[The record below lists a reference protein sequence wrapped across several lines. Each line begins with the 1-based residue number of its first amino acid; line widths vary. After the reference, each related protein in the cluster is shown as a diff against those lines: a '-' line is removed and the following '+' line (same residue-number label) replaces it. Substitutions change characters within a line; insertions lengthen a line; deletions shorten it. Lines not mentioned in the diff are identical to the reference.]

1 MKRAAFAPSLAYSVM
16 SDISQWRRRLP
27 PLRIPATP
35 IEHDD
40 RESTGDTSRSPVT
53 PKKKLKPKISS
64 YFSHHQSALHHV
76 KSEPNFIA
84 VGSGSSAQ
92 SSPTVEHAFRMP
104 RQPEAEQLMESLA
117 RRLMTDHVR
126 CLQPSDGSSVLAIIE
141 AYRHLL
147 DKNVKLQQLA
157 HDEKLQKRHAEVEL
171 LRAQQNW
178 TDEREEYKTE
188 VKRLELLISKGS
200 SGVAGVIQSRQNSV
214 LRKRTNATNRTDRTA
229 RSRVTVEEP
238 VDVDDD
244 KETVFEFLERTRI
257 DNENARRTPRS
268 DPPIDGEGS
277 GPTIAVTPTPK
288 ARAASPSQK
297 MRMLSEEMYPST
309 AHDEQPFATPP
320 FSYLA
325 QRLEE
330 QPLVKTKTEGFGM
343 LDSTESRR
351 KASFAASSN
360 YSNFSSNGDALPD
373 EEADDTIRELP
384 MSSDEQEIRRL
395 AELIA
400 RPRGLNPVALVNKIY
415 ALCDESPI
423 GVSSTSESP
432 IDTFPKGFESPHS
445 RNPLTIGEV
454 HPNALL
460 NISPGMTFAQIAR
473 RQRRFSFD
481 YGDDSGFGSLQSE
494 LGANKGERA
503 RALRR
508 SHSAMDHVPTT
519 AASSPD
525 RGESSGPLS
534 PFLSR
539 GSLLASTLPAGTSS
553 LLPRPQRDSS
563 SSGAVTATP
572 RRVSAATMDSRTSM
586 DDKHSPVTEG
596 GAERDEVQSSSQST
610 NSRSMSI
617 ASSIDLA
624 TAAAITAISL
634 RPRLEER

>member
-1 MKRAAFAPSLAYSVM
+1 MT
-16 SDISQWRRRLP
+16 DISQWRRRLP

-35 IEHDD
+35 NEHDD

-64 YFSHHQSALHHV
+64 YFSHHQSSLHHV
-76 KSEPNFIA
+76 KSEPNIVA
-84 VGSGSSAQ
+84 VGIGSSAQ
-92 SSPTVEHAFRMP
+92 TSPIVEHAFRMP
-104 RQPEAEQLMESLA
+104 HQPEAEQLMESLA
-117 RRLMTDHVR
+117 RRLMSDNVR
-126 CLQPSDGSSVLAIIE
+126 CPQPSDGSSVLAIIE

-214 LRKRTNATNRTDRTA
+214 LRKRTNATNRTNRTT
-229 RSRVTVEEP
+229 RSRVTVEQP
-238 VDVDDD
+238 VDIDDD

-257 DNENARRTPRS
+257 DNESAKTTPKS
-268 DPPIDGEGS
+268 DPPNDGEGS
-277 GPTIAVTPTPK
+277 VQTVVVTPTPK
-288 ARAASPSQK
+288 TRAASPSQK
-297 MRMLSEEMYPST
+297 MRILSEEMSPAT
-309 AHDEQPFATPP
+309 VNNEEPFATPP

-325 QRLEE
+325 QRFEQ
-330 QPLVKTKTEGFGM
+330 QPLVKTKTEGSVG
-343 LDSTESRR
+343 LGLTESRR

-384 MSSDEQEIRRL
+384 VSPDMQEIKRL

-400 RPRGLNPVALVNKIY
+400 RMRGLNSAALVNKIY
-415 ALCDESPI
+415 ALCDESPV
-423 GVSSTSESP
+423 GVSSSSGSP
-432 IDTFPKGFESPHS
+432 IDAFPKTLEL
-445 RNPLTIGEV
+445 RDNQNPLTINEV
-454 HPNALL
+454 HPTAILSLPNGVTL
-460 NISPGMTFAQIAR
+460 AQITR
-473 RQRRFSFD
+473 KQRRFSFD

-494 LGANKGERA
+494 LAANKSERA

-508 SHSAMDHVPTT
+508 SHSAMDCVPTT

-525 RGESSGPLS
+525 RGESSRPPS
-534 PFLSR
+534 PFLPR
-539 GSLLASTLPAGTSS
+539 ASMLSSTFPAGTSS
-553 LLPRPQRDSS
+553 LLTRGQRDSS

-572 RRVSAATMDSRTSM
+572 RRVSAATVDSLTSLN
-586 DDKHSPVTEG
+586 DQHSPVTDA
-596 GAERDEVQSSSQST
+596 GAERDPVHSSSQST
-610 NSRSMSI
+610 DSGSLSI